1 MKANLQNELTL
12 TDRLTGPTS
21 GFFKPIVKAG
31 VILAALAA
39 GLLAAQGS
47 LAEHGV
53 SIPPLLA
60 KIIEIAGYV
69 AGAVAGVSKL
79 TVDLDA
85 VKQKKLLDGIV

>member
-1 MKANLQNELTL
+1 MKTSLQNELTL

-21 GFFKPIVKAG
+21 GFFKPLVKGG
-31 VILAALAA
+31 VILAAVSA

-53 SIPPLLA
+53 LIPALLA
-60 KIIEIAGYV
+60 KVIEIVGYV

-79 TVDLDA
+79 TVDLEA
-85 VKQKKLLDGIV
+85 VKKQKVLDGIS